1 VTVGSEGA
9 EGLAAAEKELTEAGF
24 RERFLAVLCDVGI
37 LDEVEALWQ
46 QSADRFGRIDIWINS
61 VASAHRMV
69 PLWKLEHE
77 EIAGTV
83 DVTLTGT
90 LNGSY
95 VAMRNMIVQ
104 GGGHLYNMEE
114 QGLDGSIL
122 EGMGVFGAAK
132 AAVHYFS
139 RSLIEEARST
149 SVKVST
155 IVPGIVRTDLQGD
168 GDDFRCSGHLQIQA
182 NLDGLAQGNHIT
194 ILDMATVFAQVNGNA
209 VCAGGFA
216 EPCRVQ
222 RVGIHRAA
230 RLAQG
235 GDMINV
241 NAQFQIVGIHGFMLM
256 VDGSTVHGY
265 MVHS

>member
-1 VTVGSEGA
+1 MTTVVITGSSKGIGFGLARAFLAAGCNVTVGSEGA

-69 PLWKLEHE
+69 PLWKLEYE

-155 IVPGIVRTDLQGD
+155 IVPGIVRTDLQAETAGATTQGRLFLSVFGENVFPATAD
-168 GDDFRCSGHLQIQA
+168 IAAQILR
-182 NLDGLAQGNHIT
+182 NRRHGNCINRMT
-194 ILDMATVFAQVNGNA
+194 
-209 VCAGGFA
+209 
-216 EPCRVQ
+216 PP
-222 RVGIHRAA
+222 
-230 RLAQG
+230 
-235 GDMINV
+235 DMIGKL
-241 NAQFQIVGIHGFMLM
+241 VGAPLRILFGQKE
-256 VDGSTVHGY
+256 
-265 MVHS
+265 